1 MAHKWCKA
9 LCYLYISYR
18 VFVLPVVVCLQG
30 IRVIFTD
37 GSRIVY
43 RLSGTGSSGATIR
56 FYVDSYE
63 KDIQKTRLS
72 AEVIILLYTLRSV
85 SFPSF
90 PCFEAC
96 FPAVKLRPITSIIET
111 KWHSIPAMLYNAT
124 NCTSWMEHTL
134 ASWSKKAYF
143 DTDLYCSCVLCVNC
157 GLYF

>member
-1 MAHKWCKA
+1 M
-9 LCYLYISYR
+9 
-18 VFVLPVVVCLQG
+18 
-30 IRVIFTD
+30 IFTD

-56 FYVDSYE
+56 LYVDSYE

-72 AEVIILLYTLRSV
+72 AEVIILLYTLTSV

-111 KWHSIPAMLYNAT
+111 K
-124 NCTSWMEHTL
+124 
-134 ASWSKKAYF
+134 
-143 DTDLYCSCVLCVNC
+143 
-157 GLYF
+157 